1 MISRDVTR
9 HHHFFLWQEELQ
21 AFQSMLRRSVV
32 PLARRLA
39 AAPINPNRVCL
50 RCAVLRPAGIRSL
63 SDGGEKKPGVL
74 DALKAQ
80 FNEAVAKNPELRE
93 KVPIHFAII

>member
-1 MISRDVTR
+1 M
-9 HHHFFLWQEELQ
+9 L
-21 AFQSMLRRSVV
+21 LRRSVV

-39 AAPINPNRVCL
+39 ASPVAPNRVCL
-50 RCAVLRPAGIRSL
+50 RCAALRPAGIRYLS

-93 KVPIHFAII
+93 KVLIHFADF